1 MYRWEEIYLELKDK
15 IENNIYKSDT
25 FLPTEYQLC
34 IKYKV
39 SRETIRKIYS
49 KLETENY
56 ILSIKNKG
64 RVIRR
69 KDVDSNLLSF
79 RDLTKNKYKSEYKI
93 VFSNDTKI
101 EIIVKRYDEN
111 IIYIFE
117 KSKIYKKYVD
127 TSFMTDEL
135 LNSVGIL
142 NYLKKYSYNKIN
154 NATKRFVVSIDSEA
168 IKETKSNFC
177 ILNDCL
183 IFDIEN
189 NVIEHSKNYYNPNYF
204 EYYLFEKY
212 NN

>member
-1 MYRWEEIYLELKDK
+1 MFKWEEIYLDIKNK
-15 IENNIYKSDT
+15 IEDSTYRGDS
-25 FLPTEYQLC
+25 FLPTEQQLC

-56 ILSIKNKG
+56 IFSIKNKG
-64 RVIRR
+64 RIIRR

-79 RDLTKNKYKSEYKI
+79 RDLTKNKYRSEYKI
-93 VFSNDTKI
+93 VFSNESKV
-101 EIIVKRYDEN
+101 EIIVRRYNEN
-111 IIYIFE
+111 NLYIYE

-127 TSFMTDEL
+127 TSHISDDL
-135 LNSVGIL
+135 LNKIGIL

-154 NATKRFVVSIDSEA
+154 NATKRFVLSKDNEA
-168 IKETKSNFC
+168 TKEIKSDFC

-183 IFDIEN
+183 VFDVEN
-189 NVIEHSKNYYNPNYF
+189 NVIEHSKNYYNPIYF

>member
-117 KSKIYKKYVD
+117 KSKVYKKYVD